1 MAIAHRIAGFAVLPT
16 AVATLALGPVSASG
30 ADPSGAVD
38 PGIWKLVEPR
48 AALSGPL
55 PRDPTAALAAAVTA
69 MGGRLGI
76 PLQPG
81 PALAAAHLPP
91 ALAGRLA
98 LLLGDLAACDDAT
111 RHLVASLPE
120 PLGAYY
126 GVEAGAPPALVG
138 VAAVRACAGRVQS
151 GGLELEQFL
160 STHPADRGGDVELWP
175 VLRLDG
181 DGSDD
186 TVVHDYVL
194 SVDTGGNDL
203 YLNNAGGNLLDLLRG
218 PAGSAAMAKAP
229 ARGCVNPAHD
239 LGDGQCTPSASLL
252 LDLAG
257 DDTYGRKEAP
267 VPDADGLCTDEPLV
281 PRALTEGAGFAGVGI
296 LLDAAGNDHY
306 VGKETAQ
313 GVGHMGGVGILRDEA
328 GDDHYTAVRLSKG
341 FATIQ
346 GVGILHELGGND
358 VYDYYMPRPLDP
370 EARFRTPGSGG
381 AISTT
386 GLCDNQPRWEE
397 GSAIIDGVGI
407 LVEDG
412 GDDTYRPG
420 PPVAHNVG
428 TIEPPRHTGSLGSG
442 DLGGFGLMVD
452 RAGHDSYSAIP
463 GRADGATVAPS
474 AESSGL
480 FIDQ

>member
-1 MAIAHRIAGFAVLPT
+1 MAIRRRIASFAVLPT

-30 ADPSGAVD
+30 AGPSGAVD

-55 PRDPTAALAAAVTA
+55 PRDPAAALAGAVTA
-69 MGGRLGI
+69 MGGRLGV

-81 PALAAAHLPP
+81 PALASAHLQP

-98 LLLGDLAACDDAT
+98 LLLGDLAACHDAT
-111 RHLVASLPE
+111 RHLLASLPE
-120 PLGAYY
+120 RPGAYY
-126 GVEAGAPPALVG
+126 GEEAGAAPAPAA

-151 GGLELEQFL
+151 GSLELERFL
-160 STHPADRGGDVELWP
+160 SAGPPDKGGDVDLWP
-175 VLRLDG
+175 VLRFDG
-181 DGSDD
+181 DGRAD
-186 TVVHDYVL
+186 TVVHDYAL

-203 YLNNAGGNLLDLLRG
+203 YLDNAGGNLLDLLRG
-218 PAGSAAMAKAP
+218 PAGSAAMDKAP

-239 LGDGQCTPSASLL
+239 LGDAQCTPSASLL

-257 DDTYGRKEAP
+257 DDTYGRKEPP
-267 VPDADGLCTDEPLV
+267 VPDADALCTDEPLV
-281 PRALTEGAGFAGVGI
+281 PRPLTGGAGFAGVGI
-296 LLDAAGNDHY
+296 LLDAAGNDRY
-306 VGKETAQ
+306 VGKEMAE
-313 GVGHMGGVGILRDEA
+313 GVGHFGGVGILRDEG
-328 GDDHYTAVRLSKG
+328 GDDTYTAVRLSKG

-346 GVGILHELGGND
+346 GVGILRERGGND
-358 VYDYYMPRPLDP
+358 RYEYYMPRALDP
-370 EARFRTPGSGG
+370 EARFRMPGSGG
-381 AISTT
+381 ALTTT

-397 GSAIIDGVGI
+397 GSAIVDGVGI
-407 LVEDG
+407 LLEDA

-420 PPVAHNVG
+420 PLLAHNVG

-442 DLGGFGLMVD
+442 DMGGFGLMLD

-463 GRADGATVAPS
+463 GRADRAVVAPS
-474 AESSGL
+474 AESTGL

>member
-1 MAIAHRIAGFAVLPT
+1 MAIRRRIAGLAVLALLSSFAP
-16 AVATLALGPVSASG
+16 ATGANLLGS
-30 ADPSGAVD
+30 
-38 PGIWKLVEPR
+38 GIWTLVEPR

-55 PRDPTAALAAAVTA
+55 PRDPAAALAGAVTA
-69 MGGRLGI
+69 MGARLGV

-81 PALAAAHLPP
+81 PALAAAHLQP

-98 LLLGDLAACDDAT
+98 LVLGDLAACHDAT
-111 RHLVASLPE
+111 RNLLASLPE
-120 PLGAYY
+120 RPGAYY
-126 GVEAGAPPALVG
+126 GEESGAAPAPAA
-138 VAAVRACAGRVQS
+138 VATVRACAGRVQ
-151 GGLELEQFL
+151 GDALELERFL
-160 STHPADRGGDVELWP
+160 SAGPAEKGGDVELWP

-186 TVVHDYVL
+186 TVVHDYAL

-218 PAGSAAMAKAP
+218 PAGSAAMDKAP

-239 LGDGQCTPSASLL
+239 LGEAQCTPSAALL
-252 LDLAG
+252 LDMAG

-267 VPDADGLCTDEPLV
+267 VPEADGICTDEPLV

-296 LLDAAGNDHY
+296 LVDAAGDDRY

-313 GVGHMGGVGILRDEA
+313 GVGHFGGVGILRDEA

-397 GSAIIDGVGI
+397 GSAIVDGIGI

-442 DLGGFGLMVD
+442 DMGGFGLMLD

-463 GRADGATVAPS
+463 GRRNGASVAPS
-474 AESSGL
+474 PESSGV
-480 FIDQ
+480 FVDQ